1 MTEPNKPTERDDR
14 MSSEDYEHLLDRYE
28 YSTKEIT
35 MGKVLKGR
43 VIKRTPTHVLVDV
56 GFKTEGL
63 IPNEDFADPQ
73 VLEALQPGDEIETML
88 EKTDLKD
95 GYLVLSKRR
104 ADAIRAV
111 ENLDLA
117 FERGQTVT
125 GAIVEKT
132 RGGFNVDVG
141 ILAFLPDS
149 HVDIR
154 PVKDPAS
161 LVGQTFKF
169 RVIKFD
175 RKTENAVL
183 SRKLVLQ
190 DERERRKRHVF
201 GSLAKGQRIK
211 GRVKSLT
218 NFGAF
223 VDIGGIEGLLHVSD
237 ISWGKSAHPSEHLA
251 VGQEI
256 EVVVLD
262 FNEKEEKIS
271 LGLKQLTPDPWANIA
286 EKYKAGQ
293 KVAGKVSSLTD
304 FGAFVELEKGVEG
317 LVHISDLTWSRKLIH
332 PKKVLSPGQE
342 VVVTILDVNPQT
354 KRISLGL
361 KQASPHPL
369 ETFRQQHGVGSRV
382 KGTVTSLTDFGA
394 FVEVEKGIEGLVHIS
409 DLTWSRKLVHP
420 KKVLSPGQEVVVTVL
435 DVNPQTKRIS
445 LGLKQASPH
454 PLETFRQQHGIGSR
468 IKGVVTSLTDFG
480 AFVEVEKGIEGL
492 VHISDISWE
501 KIKHPS
507 EKLRPGQEVEAIVLN
522 IDVDKQKVSLGMK
535 QLEGDIWEDFF
546 SRQKIG
552 DIVKVKIVRLT
563 DFGAFVEI
571 VPGIE
576 GVVFTAELDE
586 KKLEKPSD
594 AFAVGDERNAKIV
607 KMNPKAKKISLSFKQ
622 AVYDME
628 KKDFQRFM
636 ETQNDRMTL
645 GDIMKDQL
653 KGLKAPLKG
662 TKGTKKEDAHD

>member
-1 MTEPNKPTERDDR
+1 MTEPTKQPDRDDTK

-28 YSTKEIT
+28 YTTKEIT

-43 VIKRTPTHVLVDV
+43 VIKRAPTHVLVDV
-56 GFKTEGL
+56 GFKTEGI
-63 IPNEDFADPQ
+63 IPNEDFTDPQ
-73 VLEALQPGDEIETML
+73 ALAALQPGSEVETML

-104 ADAIRAV
+104 ADGIRAI
-111 ENLDLA
+111 ETLDQA
-117 FERGQTVT
+117 FEQGQAVT
-125 GAIVEKT
+125 GTITERT

-141 ILAFLPDS
+141 IMAFLPES

-154 PVKDPAS
+154 PVRDPAG
-161 LVGQTFKF
+161 LVGQTFNF

-183 SRKLVLQ
+183 SRRILLQ
-190 DERERRKRHVF
+190 DEREKKKRHVF
-201 GSLAKGQRIK
+201 GSLAKGQKIT

-218 NFGAF
+218 SFGAF
-223 VDIGGIEGLLHVSD
+223 VDLGGIEGLLHVSD
-237 ISWGKSAHPSEHLA
+237 ISWGKGTHPSEHLTI
-251 VGQEI
+251 GQEV

-262 FNEKEEKIS
+262 FKEKEERIS
-271 LGLKQLTPDPWANIA
+271 LGLKQLTPDPWADIA
-286 EKYKAGQ
+286 QKYQAGQ
-293 KVAGKVSSLTD
+293 KVTGKVSSLTD

-317 LVHISDLTWSRKLIH
+317 LVHISDLTWSRKLVH
-332 PKKVLSPGQE
+332 PKKVLTPGQE
-342 VVVTILDVNPQT
+342 VVVTILDVNPTT

-369 ETFRQQHGVGSRV
+369 ETFRQKHGVGARV
-382 KGTVTSLTDFGA
+382 KGTV
-394 FVEVEKGIEGLVHIS
+394 I
-409 DLTWSRKLVHP
+409 
-420 KKVLSPGQEVVVTVL
+420 
-435 DVNPQTKRIS
+435 
-445 LGLKQASPH
+445 
-454 PLETFRQQHGIGSR
+454 
-468 IKGVVTSLTDFG
+468 SLTDFG

-501 KIKHPS
+501 KVKHPS
-507 EKLRPGQEVEAIVLN
+507 EKLQAGQEVEALVLN
-522 IDVDKQKVSLGMK
+522 IDIDKQKVSLGMK
-535 QLEGDIWEDFF
+535 QLEGDIWEGFF
-546 SRQKIG
+546 SRQKAG

-594 AFAVGDERNAKIV
+594 AFAVGDERNAKIIRL
-607 KMNPKAKKISLSFKQ
+607 NPKAKKISLSFKQ

-628 KKDFQRFM
+628 KQDFQRFM
-636 ETQNDRMTL
+636 ESQNDRMTL

-653 KGLKAPLKG
+653 KGFKAPK
-662 TKGTKKEDAHD
+662 KGTKKEDPHD

>member
-1 MTEPNKPTERDDR
+1 MTEPIKQPDRDDR
-14 MSSEDYEHLLDRYE
+14 MSSEDYENLLDRYE

-43 VIKRTPTHVLVDV
+43 VIKCTPTHVLVDV

-63 IPNEDFADPQ
+63 IPNEDFTDPK
-73 VLEALQPGDEIETML
+73 ALDDLRPGSEVETML

-95 GYLVLSKRR
+95 GYLVLSKKR
-104 ADAIRAV
+104 ADGLRAI
-111 ENLDLA
+111 ENLDRA
-117 FERGQTVT
+117 FEHGQTVSGT
-125 GAIVEKT
+125 ITERT

-141 ILAFLPDS
+141 IPAFLPES

-154 PVKDPAS
+154 PVRDAS
-161 LVGQTFKF
+161 SLIGQTFKF
-169 RVIKFD
+169 RVLKFD

-183 SRKLVLQ
+183 SRKILLQ
-190 DERERRKRHVF
+190 DEREKKKRRVF
-201 GSLAKGQRIK
+201 GGLAKGQKIM
-211 GRVKSLT
+211 GHVKSLT

-237 ISWGKSAHPSEHLA
+237 ISWGKSTHPSEHLT

-262 FNEKEEKIS
+262 FNEKTEKIS

-286 EKYKAGQ
+286 EKYQAGQ
-293 KVAGKVSSLTD
+293 KITGKVSSLTD
-304 FGAFVELEKGVEG
+304 FGAFVELEKGV
-317 LVHISDLTWSRKLIH
+317 
-332 PKKVLSPGQE
+332 
-342 VVVTILDVNPQT
+342 
-354 KRISLGL
+354 
-361 KQASPHPL
+361 
-369 ETFRQQHGVGSRV
+369 
-382 KGTVTSLTDFGA
+382 
-394 FVEVEKGIEGLVHIS
+394 EGLVHIS

-435 DVNPQTKRIS
+435 DVNPTTKRIS

-468 IKGVVTSLTDFG
+468 VKGTVTSLTDFG

-507 EKLRPGQEVEAIVLN
+507 EKLKVGDEVEIIVLN
-522 IDVDKQKVSLGMK
+522 IDVDKQKVSLGIK

-546 SRQKIG
+546 NRQKTG
-552 DIVKVKIVRLT
+552 DVVKVKIVRLT

-586 KKLEKPSD
+586 RKLEKPSD
-594 AFAVGDERNAKIV
+594 AFAVGDERNAKII

-622 AVYDME
+622 AQYDIQKQE
-628 KKDFQRFM
+628 FQRFM
-636 ETQNDRMTL
+636 ETQNDRMTF
-645 GDIMKDQL
+645 GDVMRDQL
-653 KGLKAPLKG
+653 KGFKAPR
-662 TKGTKKEDAHD
+662 KGTKKEDSHD

>member
-1 MTEPNKPTERDDR
+1 MTEPTKPTERDDR
-14 MSSEDYEHLLDRYE
+14 MSSEDYENLLDRYE

-43 VIKRTPTHVLVDV
+43 VIKCLPTHVLVDV

-63 IPNEDFADPQ
+63 IPNEEFADPQ
-73 VLEALQPGDEIETML
+73 ALEALQPGDEIETML
-88 EKTDLKD
+88 ETTDIKD

-104 ADAIRAV
+104 ADGVRAIEV
-111 ENLDLA
+111 LDKA
-117 FERGQTVT
+117 FETGQAVT
-125 GAIVEKT
+125 GTIVERT

-141 ILAFLPDS
+141 IMAFLPES

-154 PVKDPAS
+154 QVKDPSS
-161 LVGQTFKF
+161 LIGQTAKF

-183 SRKLVLQ
+183 SRKMVLQ
-190 DERERRKRHVF
+190 EEREKRKRRVF
-201 GSLAKGQRIK
+201 GGLAKGQK
-211 GRVKSLT
+211 VPGRVKSLT

-237 ISWGKSAHPSEHLA
+237 ISWGKSAHPSEHLT

-256 EVVVLD
+256 EVVILD
-262 FNEKEEKIS
+262 FSERDEKIS

-286 EKYKAGQ
+286 EKYQAGQ
-293 KVAGKVSSLTD
+293 RITGKVSSLTD

-317 LVHISDLTWSRKLIH
+317 LVHISDLTWSRKLVH

-342 VVVTILDVNPQT
+342 VVVTILDVAPTT

-369 ETFRQQHGVGSRV
+369 ETFRQKHGVGSRV
-382 KGTVTSLTDFGA
+382 QGT
-394 FVEVEKGIEGLVHIS
+394 
-409 DLTWSRKLVHP
+409 
-420 KKVLSPGQEVVVTVL
+420 
-435 DVNPQTKRIS
+435 
-445 LGLKQASPH
+445 
-454 PLETFRQQHGIGSR
+454 
-468 IKGVVTSLTDFG
+468 VTSLTDFG

-501 KIKHPS
+501 KVKHPS
-507 EKLRPGQEVEAIVLN
+507 EKLQVGQEVETLVLN

-546 SRQKIG
+546 ARQRVG
-552 DIVKVKIVRLT
+552 DIVNVKIVRLT

-594 AFAVGDERNAKIV
+594 AFAVGDERNAKII

-622 AVYDME
+622 AIYDME
-628 KKDFQRFM
+628 KQDFQRFM
-636 ETQNDRMTL
+636 ESQNDRMTL

-653 KGLKAPLKG
+653 KGLKAPR
-662 TKGTKKEDAHD
+662 KGTKKEDTHD

>member
-14 MSSEDYEHLLDRYE
+14 MSSEDYENLLDRYE

-63 IPNEDFADPQ
+63 IPNEDFTDPAA
-73 VLEALQPGDEIETML
+73 LEALQPGDEVETML

-111 ENLDLA
+111 ETLDRA
-117 FERGQTVT
+117 FEHGQVVT
-125 GAIVEKT
+125 GTIVERT

-141 ILAFLPDS
+141 IPAFLPES
-149 HVDIR
+149 HADIR

-169 RVIKFD
+169 RVVKFD

-190 DERERRKRHVF
+190 EEREKKKRHVF
-201 GSLAKGQRIK
+201 GTLVKGQTIRGK
-211 GRVKSLT
+211 VRSLT

-237 ISWGKSAHPSEHLA
+237 ISWGKSTHPSEHLA

-256 EVVVLD
+256 DVVVLD
-262 FNEKEEKIS
+262 FNEKDEKIS

-293 KVAGKVSSLTD
+293 KITGKVSSLTD

-369 ETFRQQHGVGSRV
+369 ETFRQQHGIGSRV
-382 KGTVTSLTDFGA
+382 
-394 FVEVEKGIEGLVHIS
+394 
-409 DLTWSRKLVHP
+409 
-420 KKVLSPGQEVVVTVL
+420 
-435 DVNPQTKRIS
+435 
-445 LGLKQASPH
+445 
-454 PLETFRQQHGIGSR
+454 
-468 IKGVVTSLTDFG
+468 KGVVTSLTDFG

-507 EKLRPGQEVEAIVLN
+507 EKLQVGQEVETIVLN

-546 SRQKIG
+546 TRQKIG
-552 DIVKVKIVRLT
+552 DIVKAKIVRLT

-586 KKLEKPSD
+586 RKLEKPSD
-594 AFAVGDERNAKIV
+594 AFAVGDERNAKII

-645 GDIMKDQL
+645 GDIMRDQL
-653 KGLKAPLKG
+653 KGLKAPK
-662 TKGTKKEDAHD
+662 KGTKKEDAHD

>member
-1 MTEPNKPTERDDR
+1 MTEPTKQPDRDDR
-14 MSSEDYEHLLDRYE
+14 MSAEDYEHLLDRYE

-43 VIKRTPTHVLVDV
+43 VIKRTPTHVLIDV

-63 IPNEDFADPQ
+63 IPNEDFADPDA
-73 VLEALQPGDEIETML
+73 LEKLKPGDEVETML
-88 EKTDLKD
+88 EKTDLED

-104 ADAIRAV
+104 ADGLRAI
-111 ENLDLA
+111 ESLDRA

-125 GAIVEKT
+125 GTIVEKT

-141 ILAFLPDS
+141 IPAFLPDS

-154 PVKDPAS
+154 PVKDPSS
-161 LVGQTFKF
+161 LIGQTFKF
-169 RVIKFD
+169 RVVKFD

-190 DERERRKRHVF
+190 DEREKRKRRVF
-201 GSLAKGQRIK
+201 GSLAKGQKIM
-211 GRVKSLT
+211 GRVRSLT

-237 ISWGKSAHPSEHLA
+237 ISWGKSTHPSEHLA

-262 FNEKEEKIS
+262 FSERDEKIS

-286 EKYKAGQ
+286 EKYQAGQ
-293 KVAGKVSSLTD
+293 KVTGKVSSLTD
-304 FGAFVELEKGVEG
+304 FGAFVELEKGV
-317 LVHISDLTWSRKLIH
+317 
-332 PKKVLSPGQE
+332 
-342 VVVTILDVNPQT
+342 
-354 KRISLGL
+354 
-361 KQASPHPL
+361 
-369 ETFRQQHGVGSRV
+369 
-382 KGTVTSLTDFGA
+382 
-394 FVEVEKGIEGLVHIS
+394 EGLVHIS

-435 DVNPQTKRIS
+435 DVNPTTKRIS

-454 PLETFRQQHGIGSR
+454 PLETFRQKHGIGSR
-468 IKGVVTSLTDFG
+468 VKGTVTSLTDFG

-507 EKLRPGQEVEAIVLN
+507 EKLQVGQEVETLVLN
-522 IDVDKQKVSLGMK
+522 IDVDKQKVSLGIK

-546 SRQKIG
+546 SRQKPG
-552 DIVKVKIVRLT
+552 DVVKVKIVRLT

-594 AFAVGDERNAKIV
+594 AFAVGDERNAKII

-622 AVYDME
+622 AIYDME
-628 KKDFQRFM
+628 KQDFQRFM
-636 ETQNDRMTL
+636 ESQNDRMTL

-653 KGLKAPLKG
+653 KGFKAPK
-662 TKGTKKEDAHD
+662 KGTKKEDTHD

>member
-1 MTEPNKPTERDDR
+1 MTEPTKQPDRDDR
-14 MSSEDYEHLLDRYE
+14 MSSEDYEQLLDTYQ

-63 IPNEDFADPQ
+63 IPNEDFTDPK
-73 VLEALQPGDEIETML
+73 ALAELRPGSEVETML

-95 GYLVLSKRR
+95 GYLVLSKKR
-104 ADAIRAV
+104 ADGLRAI
-111 ENLDLA
+111 ENLDRA
-117 FERGQTVT
+117 FETGQTVT
-125 GAIVEKT
+125 GTIIERT

-141 ILAFLPDS
+141 IPVFLPES

-154 PVKDPAS
+154 PVRDAS
-161 LVGQTFKF
+161 SLIGQTFKF
-169 RVIKFD
+169 RVLKFD
-175 RKTENAVL
+175 RKTENAVV
-183 SRKLVLQ
+183 SRKILLQ
-190 DERERRKRHVF
+190 DEREKRKRRVF
-201 GSLAKGQRIK
+201 GSLAKGQK
-211 GRVKSLT
+211 VLGKVKSLT

-237 ISWGKSAHPSEHLA
+237 IAWGKSTHPSEHLA

-262 FNEKEEKIS
+262 FNERDEKIS
-271 LGLKQLTPDPWANIA
+271 LGLKQLTPDPWSNIA
-286 EKYKAGQ
+286 EKYQAGQ
-293 KVAGKVSSLTD
+293 KITGKVSSLTD

-317 LVHISDLTWSRKLIH
+317 LVHISDLTWSRKLVH
-332 PKKVLSPGQE
+332 PKKVLTPGQE
-342 VVVTILDVNPQT
+342 VVVTILDVSPAT

-369 ETFRQQHGVGSRV
+369 ETFRQKHGIGSRV

-409 DLTWSRKLVHP
+409 D
-420 KKVLSPGQEVVVTVL
+420 
-435 DVNPQTKRIS
+435 
-445 LGLKQASPH
+445 
-454 PLETFRQQHGIGSR
+454 
-468 IKGVVTSLTDFG
+468 
-480 AFVEVEKGIEGL
+480 
-492 VHISDISWE
+492 ISWE
-501 KIKHPS
+501 KVKHPS
-507 EKLRPGQEVEAIVLN
+507 EKLQVGQEVETIVLN

-546 SRQKIG
+546 TRQKPG
-552 DIVKVKIVRLT
+552 DVVKVKIVRLT

-586 KKLEKPSD
+586 KKLERPSD
-594 AFAVGDERNAKIV
+594 AFSVGDERNAKII

-628 KKDFQRFM
+628 KQDFQRFM
-636 ETQNDRMTL
+636 ESQNDRMTL
-645 GDIMKDQL
+645 GDIMRDQL
-653 KGLKAPLKG
+653 KGFKAPK
-662 TKGTKKEDAHD
+662 KGTKKEDTHD

>member
-1 MTEPNKPTERDDR
+1 MTEPTKQPERDDKL
-14 MSSEDYEHLLDRYE
+14 SSEDYEHLLDRYE

-56 GFKTEGL
+56 GFKTEGV
-63 IPNEDFADPQ
+63 IPNEDFLDPQ
-73 VLEALQPGDEIETML
+73 ALEALEPGSEVETML

-104 ADAIRAV
+104 ADGVRAI
-111 ENLDLA
+111 ESLDKA
-117 FERGQTVT
+117 FAHGLTVT
-125 GAIVEKT
+125 GTVTERTK
-132 RGGFNVDVG
+132 GGFNVNVG
-141 ILAFLPDS
+141 IMAFLPES
-149 HVDIR
+149 HADLR
-154 PVKDPAS
+154 PVKDPSA
-161 LVGQTFKF
+161 LIGKTFKF
-169 RVIKFD
+169 RVVRFD
-175 RKTENAVL
+175 RKSENAVL
-183 SRKLVLQ
+183 SRKLLLQ
-190 DERERRKRHVF
+190 DEREKKKKHVF
-201 GSLAKGQRIK
+201 SSIAKGQK
-211 GRVKSLT
+211 VTGRVRSLT
-218 NFGAF
+218 SFGAF

-237 ISWGKSAHPSEHLA
+237 ISWGKGTHPSDHLA

-262 FNEKEEKIS
+262 FKEKEERIS

-286 EKYKAGQ
+286 EKYQAGQ
-293 KVAGKVSSLTD
+293 RITGRVSSLTD

-317 LVHISDLTWSRKLIH
+317 LVHISDLTWSRKL
-332 PKKVLSPGQE
+332 
-342 VVVTILDVNPQT
+342 
-354 KRISLGL
+354 
-361 KQASPHPL
+361 
-369 ETFRQQHGVGSRV
+369 
-382 KGTVTSLTDFGA
+382 
-394 FVEVEKGIEGLVHIS
+394 
-409 DLTWSRKLVHP
+409 VHP
-420 KKVLSPGQEVVVTVL
+420 KKVLSPGQEVLVTVL
-435 DVNPQTKRIS
+435 DVNPTTKRIS
-445 LGLKQASPH
+445 LGLKQASAH
-454 PLETFRQQHGIGSR
+454 PLETFRQKHGVGAR
-468 IKGVVTSLTDFG
+468 VTGTVTSLTDFG

-507 EKLRPGQEVEAIVLN
+507 EKLQVGQEVETLVLN

-552 DIVKVKIVRLT
+552 DIVKAKIVRLT

-594 AFAVGDERNAKIV
+594 AFAVGDERNAKIIRL
-607 KMNPKAKKISLSFKQ
+607 NPKAKKISLSFKQ
-622 AVYDME
+622 AVYDLE
-628 KKDFQRFM
+628 KQDFQRFM
-636 ETQNDRMTL
+636 ESQNDRMTL

-653 KGLKAPLKG
+653 KGFKAPK
-662 TKGTKKEDAHD
+662 KGTKKEDSHD

>member
-1 MTEPNKPTERDDR
+1 MTEPTKQPDRDDK
-14 MSSEDYEHLLDRYE
+14 MSSEDYEHLLDDYQ

-35 MGKVLKGR
+35 MGKILKGR
-43 VIKRTPTHVLVDV
+43 VIKLTPTHVLVDV

-63 IPNEDFADPQ
+63 IPNEDFTDPQ
-73 VLEALQPGDEIETML
+73 ALAALQPGSEVETML

-104 ADAIRAV
+104 ADGLRAI
-111 ENLDLA
+111 ETLDRA
-117 FERGQTVT
+117 FEHGQTVT
-125 GAIVEKT
+125 GTIIERTK
-132 RGGFNVDVG
+132 GGFNVDVG
-141 ILAFLPDS
+141 IPAFLPES

-154 PVKDPAS
+154 PVRDTS
-161 LVGQTFKF
+161 GLIGQTFSF
-169 RVIKFD
+169 RVLKFD

-183 SRKLVLQ
+183 SRKILLQ
-190 DERERRKRHVF
+190 DEREKKKRRVF
-201 GSLAKGQRIK
+201 GSISKGQK
-211 GRVKSLT
+211 VTGRVKSLT
-218 NFGAF
+218 SFGAF
-223 VDIGGIEGLLHVSD
+223 VDLGGIEGLLHISD
-237 ISWGKSAHPSEHLA
+237 ISWGKGAHPSNLLT

-262 FNEKEEKIS
+262 FNEKDERIS

-286 EKYKAGQ
+286 EKYQAGQ
-293 KVAGKVSSLTD
+293 KIAGKVSSLTD

-342 VVVTILDVNPQT
+342 VVVTILDVNPTT

-369 ETFRQQHGVGSRV
+369 ETFRQQHSVGSRL
-382 KGTVTSLTDFGA
+382 KGT
-394 FVEVEKGIEGLVHIS
+394 
-409 DLTWSRKLVHP
+409 
-420 KKVLSPGQEVVVTVL
+420 
-435 DVNPQTKRIS
+435 
-445 LGLKQASPH
+445 
-454 PLETFRQQHGIGSR
+454 
-468 IKGVVTSLTDFG
+468 VTSLTDFG

-501 KIKHPS
+501 KVKHPS
-507 EKLRPGQEVEAIVLN
+507 EKLQVGQEVEALVLN

-546 SRQKIG
+546 TRQKAG
-552 DIVKVKIVRLT
+552 DVVKVKIVRLT

-594 AFAVGDERNAKIV
+594 AFAVGDERNAKIIRL
-607 KMNPKAKKISLSFKQ
+607 NPKARKISLSFKQ

-628 KKDFQRFM
+628 KQDFQRFM
-636 ETQNDRMTL
+636 ESQNDRMTL

-653 KGLKAPLKG
+653 KGFKAPKRR
-662 TKGTKKEDAHD
+662 TKKEDSHD

>member
-1 MTEPNKPTERDDR
+1 MTEPNKQTERDDAK

-35 MGKVLKGR
+35 LGKVLKGR

-63 IPNEDFADPQ
+63 IPNEDFTDPA
-73 VLEALQPGDEIETML
+73 VLEALEPGSEVETML

-95 GYLVLSKRR
+95 GYLVLSKKK
-104 ADAIRAV
+104 ADAVRAI
-111 ENLDLA
+111 ETLDQA
-117 FERGQTVT
+117 FERGLPVT
-125 GAIVEKT
+125 GTVFERT
-132 RGGFNVDVG
+132 RGGFHVDVG
-141 ILAFLPDS
+141 LTAFLPES
-149 HVDIR
+149 HADLR
-154 PVKDPAS
+154 PVKDPAA
-161 LVGQTFKF
+161 LIGQTFKF

-190 DERERRKRHVF
+190 DEREKRKKAVF
-201 GSLAKGQRIK
+201 GSLVKGAKVTGQ
-211 GRVKSLT
+211 VKSLT

-223 VDIGGIEGLLHVSD
+223 IDLGGIEGLLHVSD
-237 ISWGKSAHPSEHLA
+237 ISWGKGVRPSDHLA
-251 VGQEI
+251 VGQEV

-262 FNEKEEKIS
+262 FNEKTEKIS
-271 LGLKQLTPDPWANIA
+271 LGLKQLTPDPWASIA
-286 EKYKAGQ
+286 EKYQAGQ
-293 KVAGKVSSLTD
+293 KIAGKVSSLTD

-317 LVHISDLTWSRKLIH
+317 LVHISDLTWSRKLVH
-332 PKKVLSPGQE
+332 PKKVLTPGQE
-342 VVVTILDVNPQT
+342 VVVTVLDVNPQT

-409 DLTWSRKLVHP
+409 D
-420 KKVLSPGQEVVVTVL
+420 
-435 DVNPQTKRIS
+435 
-445 LGLKQASPH
+445 
-454 PLETFRQQHGIGSR
+454 
-468 IKGVVTSLTDFG
+468 
-480 AFVEVEKGIEGL
+480 
-492 VHISDISWE
+492 ISWE

-507 EKLRPGQEVEAIVLN
+507 EKLQAGQEVEAIVLN

-535 QLEGDIWEDFF
+535 QLEGDIWEEFF
-546 SRQKIG
+546 TRQKIG
-552 DIVKVKIVRLT
+552 DIVNVKIVRLT

-594 AFAVGDERNAKIV
+594 MFAVGDERNAKII

-622 AVYDME
+622 AQYDLQRQE
-628 KKDFQRFM
+628 FQRFM
-636 ETQNDRMTL
+636 ESQNDRMTF
-645 GDIMKDQL
+645 GDIMRDQL
-653 KGLKAPLKG
+653 KGFKAPK
-662 TKGTKKEDAHD
+662 KGTKKEDSHD

>member
-1 MTEPNKPTERDDR
+1 M
-14 MSSEDYEHLLDRYE
+14 
-28 YSTKEIT
+28 
-35 MGKVLKGR
+35 
-43 VIKRTPTHVLVDV
+43 LVDV
-56 GFKTEGL
+56 GFKTEGI
-63 IPNEDFADPQ
+63 IPNEDFTDPA
-73 VLEALQPGDEIETML
+73 VLAALEPGSEVETML
-88 EKTDLKD
+88 ERTDLKD

-104 ADAIRAV
+104 ADGVRAITL
-111 ENLDLA
+111 LDKA
-117 FERGQTVT
+117 FEHGLTVT
-125 GAIVEKT
+125 GTITERT

-141 ILAFLPDS
+141 ITAFLPES

-154 PVKDPAS
+154 PVKDAS
-161 LVGQTFKF
+161 GLIGQSFKF
-169 RVIKFD
+169 RVVKYD

-190 DERERRKRHVF
+190 DEREKKKKRVF
-201 GSLAKGQRIK
+201 GTIAKGQRIA

-218 NFGAF
+218 SFGAF

-237 ISWGKSAHPSEHLA
+237 ISWGKGTHPSEHLA
-251 VGQEI
+251 VGQEV

-262 FNEKEEKIS
+262 FNERDERIS
-271 LGLKQLTPDPWANIA
+271 LGLKQLTPDPWADIA
-286 EKYKAGQ
+286 AKYQAGQ
-293 KVAGKVSSLTD
+293 RITGKVSSLTD

-317 LVHISDLTWSRKLIH
+317 LVHISDLTWSRKLVH

-342 VVVTILDVNPQT
+342 VTVTILDVNPAT

-369 ETFRQQHGVGSRV
+369 ETFRQ
-382 KGTVTSLTDFGA
+382 K
-394 FVEVEKGIEGLVHIS
+394 
-409 DLTWSRKLVHP
+409 
-420 KKVLSPGQEVVVTVL
+420 
-435 DVNPQTKRIS
+435 
-445 LGLKQASPH
+445 
-454 PLETFRQQHGIGSR
+454 HGIGAR
-468 IKGVVTSLTDFG
+468 VPGVVTSLTDFG

-501 KIKHPS
+501 KVKHPS
-507 EKLRPGQEVEAIVLN
+507 EKLQVGQEVEILVLN
-522 IDVDKQKVSLGMK
+522 IDVDRQKVSLGMK
-535 QLEGDIWEDFF
+535 QLEGDIWEEFF
-546 SRQKIG
+546 SRQKAG

-607 KMNPKAKKISLSFKQ
+607 RLNPKAKKISLSFKQ
-622 AVYDME
+622 AMYDME
-628 KKDFQRFM
+628 KQDFQRFM
-636 ETQNDRMTL
+636 ESQNDRMTL

-653 KGLKAPLKG
+653 KGFKAPK
-662 TKGTKKEDAHD
+662 KGTKKEDTHD

>member
-1 MTEPNKPTERDDR
+1 MTEPTKQPERDEK

-35 MGKVLKGR
+35 MGKLLKGR
-43 VIKRTPTHVLVDV
+43 VIKCTPTHVIVDV

-63 IPNEDFADPQ
+63 IPNEEFTDPR
-73 VLEALQPGDEIETML
+73 ALAELRPGSEVETML

-95 GYLVLSKRR
+95 GYLVLSKKLADGLR
-104 ADAIRAV
+104 AIED
-111 ENLDLA
+111 LDQA
-117 FERGQTVT
+117 FEHGQVVT
-125 GAIVEKT
+125 GTVIERT

-141 ILAFLPDS
+141 ISAFLPES

-154 PVKDPAS
+154 QVRDAS
-161 LVGQTFKF
+161 HLIGQTLKF
-169 RVIKFD
+169 RVLKFD

-190 DERERRKRHVF
+190 DEREKKRRRVF
-201 GSLAKGQRIK
+201 GSLAKGQK
-211 GRVKSLT
+211 VAGRVKSLT

-223 VDIGGIEGLLHVSD
+223 VDLGGIEGLLHVSD
-237 ISWGKSAHPSEHLA
+237 ISWGKSAHPSEHLT
-251 VGQEI
+251 VGQEV

-262 FNEKEEKIS
+262 FSEKDEKIS

-286 EKYKAGQ
+286 EKYQAGQ
-293 KVAGKVSSLTD
+293 KIAGKVSSLTD

-317 LVHISDLTWSRKLIH
+317 LVHISDLTWSRKLVH

-342 VVVTILDVNPQT
+342 VVVNILDVNPTT

-369 ETFRQQHGVGSRV
+369 ETFRQAHGIGSRV

-409 DLTWSRKLVHP
+409 D
-420 KKVLSPGQEVVVTVL
+420 
-435 DVNPQTKRIS
+435 
-445 LGLKQASPH
+445 
-454 PLETFRQQHGIGSR
+454 IG
-468 IKGVVTSLTDFG
+468 
-480 AFVEVEKGIEGL
+480 
-492 VHISDISWE
+492 WE
-501 KIKHPS
+501 KVKHPS
-507 EKLRPGQEVEAIVLN
+507 EKLQVGQELEVIVLN
-522 IDVDKQKVSLGMK
+522 IDIDRQKVSLGMK
-535 QLEGDIWEDFF
+535 QLEGDIWEEFF
-546 SRQKIG
+546 TRQKPG
-552 DIVKVKIVRLT
+552 DVVKVKIVRLT

-571 VPGIE
+571 IPGIE

-594 AFAVGDERNAKIV
+594 AFAVGDERNAKII

-622 AVYDME
+622 AIYDME
-628 KKDFQRFM
+628 KQDFQRFM
-636 ETQNDRMTL
+636 ESQNDRMTL
-645 GDIMKDQL
+645 GDVMRDQL
-653 KGLKAPLKG
+653 KGFKAPK
-662 TKGTKKEDAHD
+662 KRTKKEDTHD

>member
-63 IPNEDFADPQ
+63 IPNEDFTDPRA
-73 VLEALQPGDEIETML
+73 LEALKPGDEVETML

-95 GYLVLSKRR
+95 GYLVLSKRQ

-111 ENLDLA
+111 ESLDKA

-125 GAIVEKT
+125 GTIVERT

-141 ILAFLPDS
+141 ILAFLPES

-154 PVKDPAS
+154 PVKDPS
-161 LVGQTFKF
+161 GLIGQTLKF

-190 DERERRKRHVF
+190 DEREKKKRHIF
-201 GSLAKGQRIK
+201 GTLVKGQTVQ
-211 GRVKSLT
+211 GRVRSLT

-237 ISWGKSAHPSEHLA
+237 ISWGKSIHPSEHLT

-256 EVVVLD
+256 DVVVLD

-271 LGLKQLTPDPWANIA
+271 LGLKQLTPDTWADIA
-286 EKYKAGQ
+286 EKYQAGQ
-293 KVAGKVSSLTD
+293 KITGKVSSLTD

-317 LVHISDLTWSRKLIH
+317 LVHISDLTWSRKLVH
-332 PKKVLSPGQE
+332 PKKVLTPGQE

-369 ETFRQQHGVGSRV
+369 ETFRQQHGIGSRV
-382 KGTVTSLTDFGA
+382 
-394 FVEVEKGIEGLVHIS
+394 
-409 DLTWSRKLVHP
+409 
-420 KKVLSPGQEVVVTVL
+420 
-435 DVNPQTKRIS
+435 
-445 LGLKQASPH
+445 
-454 PLETFRQQHGIGSR
+454 
-468 IKGVVTSLTDFG
+468 KGVVTSLTDFG

-507 EKLRPGQEVEAIVLN
+507 DKLQVGQEVETIVLN

-546 SRQKIG
+546 SRQKVG
-552 DIVKVKIVRLT
+552 DIVKAKIVRLT

-586 KKLEKPSD
+586 RKLEKPSD

-653 KGLKAPLKG
+653 KGFKAPK
-662 TKGTKKEDAHD
+662 KGTKKEDPHD

>member
-1 MTEPNKPTERDDR
+1 MTEPTKQPDRDDR
-14 MSSEDYEHLLDRYE
+14 MSSEDYEHLLDTYQ

-63 IPNEDFADPQ
+63 IPNEDFTDPKALAD
-73 VLEALQPGDEIETML
+73 LRPGSEVETML

-104 ADAIRAV
+104 ADGLRAV
-111 ENLDLA
+111 ENLDRA
-117 FERGQTVT
+117 FETGQTVT
-125 GAIVEKT
+125 GTIIERTK
-132 RGGFNVDVG
+132 GGFNVDVG
-141 ILAFLPDS
+141 IPAFLPES

-154 PVKDPAS
+154 PVRDPSS
-161 LVGQTFKF
+161 LIGQTFKF
-169 RVIKFD
+169 RVLKFD

-183 SRKLVLQ
+183 SRKILLQ
-190 DERERRKRHVF
+190 DEREKRKRRVF
-201 GSLAKGQRIK
+201 GQLAKGQK
-211 GRVKSLT
+211 VPGKVKSLT

-237 ISWGKSAHPSEHLA
+237 IAWGKSTHPSEHLA

-262 FNEKEEKIS
+262 FNERDEKIS
-271 LGLKQLTPDPWANIA
+271 LGLKQLTPDPWSNIA
-286 EKYKAGQ
+286 EKYQAGQ
-293 KVAGKVSSLTD
+293 KITGKVSSLTD
-304 FGAFVELEKGVEG
+304 FGAFVELEKGV
-317 LVHISDLTWSRKLIH
+317 
-332 PKKVLSPGQE
+332 
-342 VVVTILDVNPQT
+342 
-354 KRISLGL
+354 
-361 KQASPHPL
+361 
-369 ETFRQQHGVGSRV
+369 
-382 KGTVTSLTDFGA
+382 
-394 FVEVEKGIEGLVHIS
+394 EGLVHIS

-435 DVNPQTKRIS
+435 DVNPTTKRIS

-454 PLETFRQQHGIGSR
+454 PLETFRQKHGIGSR
-468 IKGVVTSLTDFG
+468 VKGTVTSLTDFG

-501 KIKHPS
+501 KVKHPS
-507 EKLRPGQEVEAIVLN
+507 EKLQVGQEVEAIVLN
-522 IDVDKQKVSLGMK
+522 IDVDKQKVSLGIK

-546 SRQKIG
+546 TRQKPG
-552 DIVKVKIVRLT
+552 DVVKVKIVRLT

-594 AFAVGDERNAKIV
+594 AFAVGDERNAKII

-628 KKDFQRFM
+628 KQDFQRFM
-636 ETQNDRMTL
+636 ESQNDRMTL
-645 GDIMKDQL
+645 GDIMRDQL
-653 KGLKAPLKG
+653 KGFKAPK
-662 TKGTKKEDAHD
+662 KGTKKEDTHD